1 MLDLHSTTTDLD
13 LYDADHCSTPRGLQ
27 SHLHHNFHRLRSI
40 LHTPAAPPVPVP
52 PRRVASSSVLAG
64 SVLRILGN
72 RPCTCMG
79 PVVV

>member
-1 MLDLHSTTTDLD
+1 MLDLHSTITDLD
-13 LYDADHCSTPRGLQ
+13 LYDADHRPTPRGLP
-27 SHLHHNFHRLRSI
+27 SHLHHKIHRLRNI

-64 SVLRILGN
+64 SVLRTLGN

-79 PVVV
+79 PVAV